1 VFKSG
6 IPITM
11 IGIDGLPKAVLTR
24 EELVSFASRLRAAEG
39 TIPGLFKRVLEWSL
53 EDGLKGLD
61 LLNLIT
67 IASVINP
74 SIASLSSHYIEIETH
89 SSISVGQ
96 TVTDLHYRT
105 GREPNADILVA
116 LNKEGFLQVLEDTL
130 NRQAV

>member
-6 IPITM
+6 VPITM

-39 TIPGLFKRVLEWSL
+39 TIPGFFKRVLEWSL
-53 EDGLKGLD
+53 EDGQTGPD

-67 IASVINP
+67 IASVIRP
-74 SIASLSSHYIEIETH
+74 GIASLRSHYSEIETQ

-116 LNKEGFLQVLEDTL
+116 FNKEGLLPVLEDAL